1 MVHLLGVD
9 GKGGG
14 GVDAY
19 KLFKWSHVLKGRK
32 RATRCLRSG
41 GICSVRIR
49 RPPERYGELITNSVK
64 QISKSA

>member
-1 MVHLLGVD
+1 MHLLGVD

-14 GVDAY
+14 GGWT
-19 KLFKWSHVLKGRK
+19 LTSCSKWSHVLKGRK

-49 RPPERYGELITNSVK
+49 KPPERYGELITNSVK

>member
-1 MVHLLGVD
+1 MGR
-9 GKGGG
+9 GGG

-19 KLFKWSHVLKGRK
+19 KLFKTHVLKGRK

-49 RPPERYGELITNSVK
+49 KPPERYGELITNSVK